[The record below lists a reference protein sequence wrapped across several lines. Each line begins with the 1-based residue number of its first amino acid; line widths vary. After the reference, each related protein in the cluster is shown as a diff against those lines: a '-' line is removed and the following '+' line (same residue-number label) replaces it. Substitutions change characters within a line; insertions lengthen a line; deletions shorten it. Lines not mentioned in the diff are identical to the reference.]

1 MAQKRRW
8 LSKMRSAWGN
18 LRVVSGI
25 LPASTGDLAPIDPPA
40 ICSEGYHNLPRELLK
55 TCFNRLQRAIGPKLI
70 IVLLVF
76 AAALCL
82 GTLIYVQHENQR
94 IINRDMQTAVTLSEI
109 AARFD
114 HEDGNLYRL
123 MVDEAASHH
132 SAMLLEQVGSIQ
144 QRIHRISADLKAERY
159 LMSERDKARA
169 ALVIAEINKYN
180 EAVGVVSSMLEL
192 DFATSAAMLRPFRQN
207 ADRVLVEVREI
218 ASTGIADAH
227 RHAALAAARTRLLV
241 AAVVVAVLI
250 VAVLSYL
257 WLALASRRGIQLGR
271 EMKRRSDA
279 EREALLLART
289 DALTGLINRR
299 AFNAEL
305 GSAIKQA
312 SEDHTEFAVLL
323 LDLDDFKEA
332 NDVHG
337 HAAGDAVLVSAADRL
352 RTVFNDGDEIARL
365 GGDEFA
371 VLVHSYDDVN
381 TILSLA
387 TAAGALLQMP
397 TGWEGN
403 AIRVGASI
411 GIARF
416 PVDGTVADALLHAA
430 DIAMYEAKNRK
441 KGGVRLFLPAMEA
454 DRVER
459 RQLEVEMRIGLDAAE
474 FLPFYQ
480 PIVRL
485 SDGRLDG
492 YEVLARWQHP
502 RLGILPPAAFLK
514 MAEETGQIT
523 NLTRHLL
530 RQTCRDLRNMA
541 DGLRFAVNIS
551 PVQLGET
558 GLVET
563 ILDIVHE
570 EGVDPSRLEI
580 EITEDAVMDDLASA
594 ERAIDA
600 FRTSGM
606 TIALDDFGTGYSS
619 LSNLQRLKFDKLKI
633 DQSFVKDLDRRPE
646 SRKLVEAIIGMA
658 LSLGMNTTAE
668 GIEDEGA
675 AVLLASL
682 GCTQGQ
688 GFYFGHSAP
697 AGDLPAKRGQISS
710 WAA

>member
-1 MAQKRRW
+1 M
-8 LSKMRSAWGN
+8 
-18 LRVVSGI
+18 LRAG
-25 LPASTGDLAPIDPPA
+25 
-40 ICSEGYHNLPRELLK
+40 
-55 TCFNRLQRAIGPKLI
+55 FNRLQRAVGPKLI

-94 IINRDMQTAVTLSEI
+94 IVNRDMQAAITLSEI

-132 SAMLLEQVGSIQ
+132 SAVLLEQVEGIQ
-144 QRIHRISADLKAERY
+144 RRIRQISADLKTERH

-169 ALVIAEINKYN
+169 ASVITEINKYN

-207 ADRVLVEVREI
+207 ADRVLAEVREI
-218 ASTGIADAH
+218 VSSGIADAN
-227 RHAALAAARTRLLV
+227 RHAATAAARTRLLV
-241 AAVVVAVLI
+241 AAVVVAVLL
-250 VAVLSYL
+250 VAILSYL
-257 WLALASRRGIQLGR
+257 WLALASQRGIQLGK
-271 EMKRRSDA
+271 EVKRRSDA

-305 GSAIKQA
+305 DSAIKQA
-312 SEDHTEFAVLL
+312 AVDRTRFAVLL

-332 NDVHG
+332 NDVYG
-337 HAAGDAVLVSAADRL
+337 HAAGDTVLMSAADRL
-352 RTVFNDGDEIARL
+352 RTVFDKGDKIARL

-371 VLVHSYDDVN
+371 ILVPSFED
-381 TILSLA
+381 TGSILSLA
-387 TAAGALLQMP
+387 NAAGALLQTP
-397 TGWEGN
+397 TEWEGN

-411 GIARF
+411 GIACF
-416 PVDGTVADALLHAA
+416 PADGTVVDTLLHAA
-430 DIAMYEAKNRK
+430 DIAMYEAKNSK

-454 DRVER
+454 ERIER
-459 RQLEVEMRIGLDAAE
+459 RCLEGEMRVGLPAGE
-474 FLPFYQ
+474 FVPFYQ

-502 RLGILPPAAFLK
+502 RLGLLPPAAFLK
-514 MAEETGQIT
+514 IAEETGQIT
-523 NLTRHLL
+523 HLTRWLL
-530 RQTCRDLRNMA
+530 RQACRDLRNMS

-551 PVQLGET
+551 PVQLSEAG
-558 GLVET
+558 VVDA
-563 ILDIVHE
+563 ILAIVDE
-570 EGVDPSRLEI
+570 EGVDPSRIEI
-580 EITEDAVMDDLASA
+580 EITEDAVMDDMASA

-633 DQSFVKDLDRRPE
+633 DQSFVKNLDRRPE
-646 SRKLVEAIIGMA
+646 SVKLVDAIIGMA
-658 LSLGMNTTAE
+658 LSLGMNITAE
-668 GIEDEGA
+668 GIEDEGVA
-675 AVLLASL
+675 MLLASR

-688 GFYFGHSAP
+688 GFFFGHAVSARNI
-697 AGDLPAKRGQISS
+697 PAKHGQISS